1 MNSLLISTR
10 KINELIFYLKL
21 YKFNNPINMY
31 YRTINGIKY
40 DNKLLIMAE
49 EYQSQLLTDDQAWF
63 LIEAC
68 SDGSNFTKIELET
81 LNYISEQYDFSVNMT
96 DKLKLILFMCYSLVN

>member
-1 MNSLLISTR
+1 
-10 KINELIFYLKL
+10 
-21 YKFNNPINMY
+21 MY

-40 DNKLLIMAE
+40 DNNLLIMAE
-49 EYQSQLLTDDQAWF
+49 EYQSELLSDDQVWL

-81 LNYISEQYDFSVNMT
+81 LNYISENYTFSENMT
-96 DKLKLILFMCYSLVN
+96 VKLKLILFMCYSLVN